1 MAKLAQTSVKYLI
14 KAKFKAS
21 GYVER
26 PDVIGAIF
34 GQTEGLLGPDL
45 DLRELQRTGRMGRIE
60 VDITY
65 DKGKS
70 EGTITIPTSLDVA
83 ETVLIAAALETIER
97 IGPCNANIKVVY
109 VEDLRTVKRKYIV
122 DRAKELLQQL
132 LAQLPEPSQIT
143 EDLMQSVRANE
154 ITEYRGLPA
163 GPAVVE
169 SDKIIVVEGRA
180 DVINLLKHGI
190 RNVIALEG
198 TSVPQTIIDLSKEKE
213 VTVLL
218 DGDRGGD
225 LILKELLQK
234 ADIDYVARAPRGKEV
249 EELTRKE
256 LYKCLREAVPV
267 EEIGGQHGT
276 QYLSEVK
283 GSFTA
288 ESIDKKRENTQK
300 FNEKGQTIPADVRE
314 ERKHTKPKHI
324 RTGEK
329 KEEDQLSME
338 KRNVPIRMEK
348 IEEIQPEMKDIFKR
362 ELEDLVGTRA
372 ASIFNEKLEFI
383 GRVPLKELEKALTQ
397 VENARAVVVDA
408 DITDDILKT
417 TNKGISILVGRKVK
431 SKRKGGMIVFGQND
445 LCD

>member
-122 DRAKELLQQL
+122 DRAKELLQQV

-267 EEIGGQHGT
+267 EGIGGQQGT

-288 ESIDKKRENTQK
+288 DGIDKKRENTQK
-300 FNEKGQTIPADVRE
+300 FNEKEQTLSVGVRE

-329 KEEDQLSME
+329 KEEDQSSME
-338 KRNVPIRMEK
+338 KKNISIRMEK
-348 IEEIQPEMKDIFKR
+348 IEETHPEIKDIFKR

-408 DITDDILKT
+408 DITDEILRAAS
-417 TNKGISILVGRKVK
+417 KGISILVGREVK
-431 SKRKGGMIVFGQND
+431 TKRKSSITVLGQND
-445 LCD
+445 LE